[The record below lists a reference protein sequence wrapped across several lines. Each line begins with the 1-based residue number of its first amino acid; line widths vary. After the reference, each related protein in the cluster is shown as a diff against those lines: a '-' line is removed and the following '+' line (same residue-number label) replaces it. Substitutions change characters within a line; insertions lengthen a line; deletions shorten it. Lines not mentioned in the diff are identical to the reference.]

1 MNLTEG
7 LTANISPPEPKDV
20 IRGEIERQVGDD
32 KSLLGTL
39 SDVSGAL
46 LASLAI
52 RVICLAD
59 HASNEAQRQE
69 LEMLKAVSGDV
80 DIVASCRAFLA
91 KIEAGTVVLT
101 ASIKGVD
108 GVLAEAAERG
118 TKTAAVL
125 AASQQSENNSEGQEE
140 VSNA

>member
-7 LTANISPPEPKDV
+7 LTANIAPPEPRTV
-20 IRGEIERQVGDD
+20 IRNEIEREVGDD

-46 LASLAI
+46 LAVLAV
-52 RVICLAD
+52 RVVCIAD

-69 LEMLKAVSGDV
+69 LAMLQGIAKDV
-80 DIVASCRAFLA
+80 DIVAVCRDFLGQ
-91 KIEAGTVVLT
+91 IEAGTVVLT

-108 GVLAEAAERG
+108 GVLAEAADRS
-118 TKTAAVL
+118 TKTATVL
-125 AASQQSENNSEGQEE
+125 VNS
-140 VSNA
+140 SA